1 MGAVIGIEKG
11 RIKQKNKM
19 DNPPINRETQFN
31 AGVDIALNISKLI
44 KEAEYFASA
53 GDYSMWH
60 IKLEAIERRI
70 SPKIRKNKESMAEIE
85 KIKEEH
91 MSDFRKYLK
100 KLSMEKHIS
109 NNLANNIKIFL
120 SDYEKALLYWRD
132 VFGYGMPSK
141 DDSRFVLG

>member
-85 KIKEEH
+85 KIKEKGLPC
-91 MSDFRKYLK
+91 FRKYLNRIDGERK
-100 KLSMEKHIS
+100 VSSK
-109 NNLANNIKIFL
+109 LANDVKIFL
-120 SDYEKALLYWRD
+120 TEYEKSLLYWRD